1 MKRFLLA
8 SLAVLSLG
16 TPALAKDDGIR
27 FEPTVELK
35 FGKDNHCS
43 GFHVGRGVIVTAG
56 HCAEKLDT
64 VYNVISTTGAAIGV
78 ARVAI
83 VSLHEDVA
91 ILVTNTK
98 QLDVMPIDCGMVRI
112 GQEIEV
118 HGWPDDLGYVA
129 TWGKINNLP
138 HAFEPDWSQAYIVS
152 AMFDRGVSGGP
163 VIDTATGK
171 AVGIVVGFQQPN
183 EGGPIFDLAVPTSIA
198 CRLLDRSS

>member
-8 SLAVLSLG
+8 SIAVLSLG

-35 FGKDNHCS
+35 FGKDSHCS
-43 GFHVGRGVIVTAG
+43 SFHVGHGVLVTAG
-56 HCAEKLDT
+56 HCVDKLDT
-64 VYNVISTTGAAIGV
+64 VYDVISTTGAKVGT
-78 ARVAI
+78 ARPV
-83 VSLHEDVA
+83 VLSLHEDVA
-91 ILVTNTK
+91 ILVTNSK
-98 QLDVMPIDCGMVRI
+98 QLDTMPIDCGTVRI

-138 HAFEPDWSQAYIVS
+138 RAFEPDWSQVYIVS
-152 AMFDRGVSGGP
+152 AMFDHGVSGGP

-171 AVGIVVGFQQPN
+171 AVGIVVGFNQPN
-183 EGGPIFDLAVPTSIA
+183 EGGPIFDLAAPASIA